1 MLVFYISGQ
10 FIKSSE
16 LLISSF
22 ALKHVNLCDYNCQ
35 VAMLNFND
43 MLMILFP
50 QIIMT
55 ADNDYAEQ
63 IIFEEKN

>member
-1 MLVFYISGQ
+1 
-10 FIKSSE
+10 
-16 LLISSF
+16 
-22 ALKHVNLCDYNCQ
+22 
-35 VAMLNFND
+35 MLNFND